1 MACGQ
6 NWLWPPLAHYWSAEW
21 FLACLLLTRLDV
33 ILACAEQI
41 KIISNSIECSQRLE
55 QLLALLNYNFLP
67 LFLVKLLTNVG
78 GWILDSGCHLW
89 SSWCRAKEGGMGRWK
104 AEWANDIL
112 GERGGSASFVTRVHW
127 RLWGRARLGMFLR
140 LKELRIMAYRC
151 HAPLI
156 FTYQE
161 LLALSEPILG
171 VFFYISSSSNSGSIW
186 YKITSTVSMQVRTIP
201 EIYHTNSV

>member
-1 MACGQ
+1 MF
-6 NWLWPPLAHYWSAEW
+6 P
-21 FLACLLLTRLDV
+21 
-33 ILACAEQI
+33 
-41 KIISNSIECSQRLE
+41 K

-89 SSWCRAKEGGMGRWK
+89 SSWCRAKEGRWK

-156 FTYQE
+156 FTYQDW
-161 LLALSEPILG
+161 LALSEPILG
-171 VFFYISSSSNSGSIW
+171 VFFYISSSGNSGSIW

-201 EIYHTNSV
+201 EIYHTNIV

>member
-1 MACGQ
+1 MF
-6 NWLWPPLAHYWSAEW
+6 P
-21 FLACLLLTRLDV
+21 TV
-33 ILACAEQI
+33 
-41 KIISNSIECSQRLE
+41 K

-67 LFLVKLLTNVG
+67 FFLVNLLTNVG

-112 GERGGSASFVTRVHW
+112 GERGGSASFDKSA
-127 RLWGRARLGMFLR
+127 LAWGRARLGMFLR

-156 FTYQE
+156 FTYQDW
-161 LLALSEPILG
+161 LALSEPTLG
-171 VFFYISSSSNSGSIW
+171 VFLYISSSGNSGSIW

-201 EIYHTNSV
+201 EMYHTNSV

>member
-1 MACGQ
+1 MF
-6 NWLWPPLAHYWSAEW
+6 P
-21 FLACLLLTRLDV
+21 
-33 ILACAEQI
+33 
-41 KIISNSIECSQRLE
+41 K

-78 GWILDSGCHLW
+78 GWILDSECHLW
-89 SSWCRAKEGGMGRWK
+89 SSWCRAKEGGMFQGRWK

-112 GERGGSASFVTRVHW
+112 GERGGSASFVRRARVHW
-127 RLWGRARLGMFLR
+127 RSWGRARLGMFLR

-156 FTYQE
+156 FTYQDW
-161 LLALSEPILG
+161 LALSEPILG

-186 YKITSTVSMQVRTIP
+186 YKITSTVSMQVRTTP
-201 EIYHTNSV
+201 EEIYLTNSV